1 MLTPLAPC
9 QTKGTDSALLP
20 AARWKSRWLASGTKP
35 ASCVGAA
42 PVLLTQPLCA
52 SKKCSASSAN
62 RRTGALPGSVDCGYF
77 NRSALWIAPP
87 SRVRRRT
94 SVVTVTVGTASA
106 ATASGVALIVAALG
120 AAGTSG
126 SAGTSAPLTLGTV
139 LAALAA
145 GAVTGVAACSLLQ
158 AIHNRVATINQAKI

>member
-9 QTKGTDSALLP
+9 QTNGTDSALLP
-20 AARWKSRWLASGTKP
+20 AARLKSRWLASGTKP

-94 SVVTVTVGTASA
+94 SVVTVTVDTESA
-106 ATASGVALIVAALG
+106 ATVVSGGALIVAAPG

-126 SAGTSAPLTLGTV
+126 SAG
-139 LAALAA
+139 
-145 GAVTGVAACSLLQ
+145 
-158 AIHNRVATINQAKI
+158 